1 MVKENIII
9 LNNINLLFPKFTEIK
24 IDLNDDKL
32 STKLNKIYE
41 IRQEELL
48 KLYKLNYRILKYKK
62 NYQSRTTNCWVPEG
76 DILFENE
83 LNNEKENDININK
96 KNYKLEENVF
106 ENSNNYENKLN
117 SIDEENYPN
126 IKYIIQSGQNKYS
139 LVKKEFKE
147 IVELDEEE
155 EIMSR
160 QSVNS
165 ELNLSPSKR
174 TNIINPPSRITTSK
188 LNKKNNT
195 SFITFFR

>member
-83 LNNEKENDININK
+83 LNNEKETDINMNK
-96 KNYKLEENVF
+96 KKL
-106 ENSNNYENKLN
+106 
-117 SIDEENYPN
+117 
-126 IKYIIQSGQNKYS
+126 
-139 LVKKEFKE
+139 
-147 IVELDEEE
+147 
-155 EIMSR
+155 
-160 QSVNS
+160 
-165 ELNLSPSKR
+165 
-174 TNIINPPSRITTSK
+174 
-188 LNKKNNT
+188 
-195 SFITFFR
+195 